1 MGKLNKIHLFY
12 LTLRHRDAKKMHIS
26 RFKVKNFKLFQDIE
40 VVFNPT
46 LSIFTG
52 VNNSGKTTLLQALSL
67 WHECFTRLIRQAGRA
82 TNNYRRNDYILG
94 NTQEKYFDQINSVL
108 SPNFEDIFY
117 QRDKSNKIELSA
129 TLCSD
134 TKEIT
139 ICFKI
144 SSSGR
149 NYVIELL
156 DFTSYDFNKFN
167 NFFQNL
173 PSPFSFY
180 YTSPSGT
187 IRQIERFTT
196 PPQVQESIINRD
208 SSSVIRNR
216 LYQLY
221 RSANPALFSN
231 FLDDLSFVLYNQTQ
245 QIRISTSSDIQ
256 KDVNVLFNFQNHQ
269 GEFDIALLGSGSLQ
283 IIEVL
288 LNVYHPYNINK
299 DLNLI
304 LLDEPDSHIH
314 REIQSRLLQILL
326 RFSQENQVF
335 VTTHNEALIRSAN
348 VSNLFHLDS
357 QPTGIYKNIDSKNL
371 IAVTPRF
378 SGIYPSQVNPVIS
391 ALGMVSGL
399 DFLNAIESDRLI
411 FVEGADDAQV
421 IDILLK
427 QNIGNPKKYVY
438 WVLGGVNEVSERI
451 LHYKTV
457 FSEVKNNQTLWEK
470 SVLIIDRD
478 FLNDTHKSRLTNE
491 FQNRINLKSH
501 IWSAYTFEST
511 LCTDI
516 SKLAR
521 LLNKWLAKKG
531 INVDTNILQNDL
543 QNNYSSFKTNLQNRY
558 NDQKY
563 EDITHWYINMK
574 NKLNNIFKLNK
585 DNYQFIK
592 NNDVQLN
599 TILRQHVSECLDTEN
614 LFKLMTKEDVETVIS
629 YTLQPHGVTFNITTE
644 FIELIE
650 QVDKSLWFDEWDFL
664 NSI

>member
-1 MGKLNKIHLFY
+1 
-12 LTLRHRDAKKMHIS
+12 MHIS

-67 WHECFTRLIRQAGRA
+67 WHECFTKLIRKALRTTG
-82 TNNYRRNDYILG
+82 NYRRNDYILG
-94 NTQEKYFDQINSVL
+94 TTQDKYFDQINSVL

-117 QRDKSNKIELSA
+117 QRDKNNRIELSA
-129 TLCSD
+129 TLVND
-134 TKEIT
+134 NEEIT

-156 DFTSYDFNKFN
+156 DFGSYDFNKFN

-180 YTSPSGT
+180 YTSPSSA
-187 IRQIERFTT
+187 IRQIERFVTI
-196 PPQVQESIINRD
+196 PQIQESIINRD

-221 RSANPALFSN
+221 NSSDPSLFSS
-231 FLDDLSFVLYNQTQ
+231 FLEALSFILYNRT
-245 QIRISTSSDIQ
+245 RSMNISTVSQIQ
-256 KDVNVLFNFQNHQ
+256 RDVTVVFNFKHN
-269 GEFDIALLGSGSLQ
+269 EIDIEKDIALLGSGSLQ
-283 IIEVL
+283 IIEIL
-288 LNVYHPYNINK
+288 LNLYHPSSIQK

-314 REIQSRLLQILL
+314 REIQSRLLKILVQFSERNQI
-326 RFSQENQVF
+326 FI
-335 VTTHNEALIRSAN
+335 TTHNEALIRSTN
-348 VSNLFHLDS
+348 LSNLFHLDG
-357 QPTGIYKNIDSKNL
+357 QPIGIYENINSNNL
-371 IAVTPRF
+371 TAVNPRF

-399 DFLNAIESDRLI
+399 DFLNAIESDTLI

-427 QNIGNPKKYVY
+427 QNINNHKKYVY
-438 WVLGGVNEVSERI
+438 WVLGGVSEVFKRI

-478 FLNDTHKSRLTNE
+478 FLIDTHQSGLNNE

-511 LCTDI
+511 LFTDI
-516 SKLAR
+516 PKLAR
-521 LLNKWLAKKG
+521 LLNKWLLKKS
-531 INVDTNILQNDL
+531 INVDINILENEL
-543 QNNYSSFKTNLQNRY
+543 KTNYLNHELILATRY

-563 EDITHWYINMK
+563 EDLAFWYK
-574 NKLNNIFKLNK
+574 NLQIKLNTVLDNK
-585 DNYQFIK
+585 YMK
-592 NNDVQLN
+592 ANDQQLN
-599 TILRQHVSECLDTEN
+599 TKVRQHVNNCFIN
-614 LFKLMTKEDVETVIS
+614 KYLFKLMTKDDVETVICA
-629 YTLQPHGVTFNITTE
+629 TLQPHGISFDVKTE

-650 QVDKSLWFDEWDFL
+650 QVDISLWFDEWNFL

>member
-1 MGKLNKIHLFY
+1 
-12 LTLRHRDAKKMHIS
+12 MHIS

-67 WHECFTRLIRQAGRA
+67 WHECFTKLIRKALRTTG
-82 TNNYRRNDYILG
+82 NYRRNDYILG
-94 NTQEKYFDQINSVL
+94 TTQDKYFDQINSVL

-117 QRDKSNKIELSA
+117 QRDKNNKIELSA
-129 TLCSD
+129 TLAND
-134 TKEIT
+134 NEEIT

-156 DFTSYDFNKFN
+156 DFGGYDFNKFN

-180 YTSPSGT
+180 YTSPSSA
-187 IRQIERFTT
+187 IRQIERFVTI
-196 PPQVQESIINRD
+196 PQIQESIINRD

-221 RSANPALFSN
+221 NSSDPSLFSS
-231 FLDDLSFVLYNQTQ
+231 FLEALSFILYNRT
-245 QIRISTSSDIQ
+245 RSMNISTVSQIQ
-256 KDVNVLFNFQNHQ
+256 KDVTVLFNFKHN
-269 GEFDIALLGSGSLQ
+269 EIDIEKDIALLGSGSLQ
-283 IIEVL
+283 IIEIL
-288 LNVYHPYNINK
+288 LNLYHPFSIQK

-314 REIQSRLLQILL
+314 RDIQSRLLKTLVQFSEKNQI
-326 RFSQENQVF
+326 FI
-335 VTTHNEALIRSAN
+335 TTHNEALIRSAN
-348 VSNLFHLDS
+348 LSNLFHLDG
-357 QPTGIYKNIDSKNL
+357 QPIGIYENINSNNL
-371 IAVTPRF
+371 TAVNPRF

-399 DFLNAIESDRLI
+399 DFLNAIESDTLI

-427 QNIGNPKKYVY
+427 QNINNYKKYVY
-438 WVLGGVNEVSERI
+438 WVLGGVSEVFKRI
-451 LHYKTV
+451 LHYETV
-457 FSEVKNNQTLWEK
+457 LSKIKNNQTLWQK

-478 FLNDTHKSRLTNE
+478 HLIDAHQVILPNK
-491 FQNRINLKSH
+491 FQDKIKLKSH

-511 LCTDI
+511 LFTDI
-516 SKLAR
+516 PKLAA
-521 LLNKWLAKKG
+521 LLNKWVFNNKNG
-531 INVDTNILQNDL
+531 INLNINMLKNELQTN
-543 QNNYSSFKTNLQNRY
+543 YYSFKTDLANRY
-558 NDQKY
+558 DDDKTLSETAHRYRTLRDDLKIIFKY
-563 EDITHWYINMK
+563 DYINTNDIDLKDMFRNHVK
-574 NKLNNIFKLNK
+574 N
-585 DNYQFIK
+585 
-592 NNDVQLN
+592 
-599 TILRQHVSECLDTEN
+599 CLDSGN
-614 LFKLMTKEDVETVIS
+614 LFKLMTKYDVESVIS
-629 YTLQPHGVTFNITTE
+629 TTLQPHGVSFDVETE

-650 QVDKSLWFDEWDFL
+650 QVDISLWFDEWNFL

>member
-1 MGKLNKIHLFY
+1 
-12 LTLRHRDAKKMHIS
+12 MHIS
-26 RFKVKNFKLFQDIE
+26 RFKVKNFKLFQDIQVE
-40 VVFNPT
+40 FNQT
-46 LSIFTG
+46 VSIFTG

-67 WHECFTRLIRQAGRA
+67 WHECFTRLIRQAGRSTA
-82 TNNYRRNDYILG
+82 NYRKNDYILG
-94 NTQEKYFDQINSVL
+94 NTQEKYFDHINSVL

-117 QRDKSNKIELSA
+117 QRDKRKRIELSA
-129 TLCSD
+129 TLSNND
-134 TKEIT
+134 EEIT
-139 ICFKI
+139 ISFNI

-149 NYVIELL
+149 NYVIELV
-156 DFTSYDFNKFN
+156 DFTNYNFQEFN

-221 RSANPALFSN
+221 RSPNPDLFRK

-245 QIRISTSSDIQ
+245 QISISTSSDIQ
-256 KDVNVLFNFQNHQ
+256 KDVNVVFNLQNHQ
-269 GEFDIALLGSGSLQ
+269 GEFDLALLGSGSLQ

-326 RFSQENQVF
+326 RFSQDNQVF
-335 VTTHNEALIRSAN
+335 ITTHNEALIRSAN
-348 VSNLFHLDS
+348 LSNLFHLDS
-357 QPTGIYKNIDSKNL
+357 QPTGRYKSINTNL
-371 IAVTPRF
+371 PTVNTRF

-399 DFLNAIESDRLI
+399 DFLNAIESDKLI

-478 FLNDTHKSRLTNE
+478 FLNDTHRSTLTPE

-501 IWSAYTFEST
+501 IWSAYTLEST
-511 LCTDI
+511 VFTDI
-516 SKLAR
+516 PKLAR
-521 LLNKWLAKKG
+521 LLSKWLVQKG
-531 INVDTNILQNDL
+531 INVDIQVLQNDL
-543 QNNYSSFKTNLQNRY
+543 ENNYSRLKTTLTNRY
-558 NDQKY
+558 DDTKY
-563 EDITHWYINMK
+563 ENIIYWYK
-574 NKLNNIFKLNK
+574 NIRDKLNNILRLNRG
-585 DNYQFIK
+585 NYEFIK
-592 NNDVQLN
+592 NNDVQLG
-599 TILRQHVSECLDTEN
+599 TIVRQHIQQCLDSDN
-614 LFKLMTKEDVETVIS
+614 LFKLMTKEDVELVIS
-629 YTLQPHGVTFNITTE
+629 STLQPHRVTFNITTQ

-650 QVDKSLWFDEWDFL
+650 QVDRSLWFDEWDFL